1 MNNQIP
7 YMDNAFGNNPN
18 SFSGSFQGNF
28 GNQNSIGLTLDRMN
42 NRINRLERQVRIL
55 ENRVNRLTNNNPSFL
70 NSEFDDNNNMYM
82 L

>member
-7 YMDNAFGNNPN
+7 YIDNSFGGNPN

-28 GNQNSIGLTLDRMN
+28 NNQALTLERMN
-42 NRINRLERQVRIL
+42 NRLNRLERQVRIL
-55 ENRVNRLTNNNPSFL
+55 ENRVNRLTSNNPQFL

>member
-7 YMDNAFGNNPN
+7 YMEPN

-28 GNQNSIGLTLDRMN
+28 GNQNHLNVTIERIN
-42 NRINRLERQVRIL
+42 NRLNRLERQVKIL
-55 ENRVNRLTNNNPSFL
+55 ENRVNRLTSNNPQFL

>member
-7 YMDNAFGNNPN
+7 YIDNNFGGNPN

-28 GNQNSIGLTLDRMN
+28 NNQALNLERMN
-42 NRINRLERQVRIL
+42 NRLNRLERQVRIL
-55 ENRVNRLTNNNPSFL
+55 ENRVNRLTSNNPQFL

>member
-1 MNNQIP
+1 MNNQMP
-7 YMDNAFGNNPN
+7 YIDNNFGGNPN

-28 GNQNSIGLTLDRMN
+28 NNQPITLERIN

-55 ENRVNRLTNNNPSFL
+55 ENRINRLTSNNPQFL
-70 NSEFDDNNNMYM
+70 NNEFDDNNNMYM

>member
-7 YMDNAFGNNPN
+7 YIDNNFGGNPN

-28 GNQNSIGLTLDRMN
+28 NNQPITLDRIN

-55 ENRVNRLTNNNPSFL
+55 ENRVNRLTSNNPQFL

>member
-7 YMDNAFGNNPN
+7 YMDNNFGGNPN

-28 GNQNSIGLTLDRMN
+28 NNQNSFITLERIN
-42 NRINRLERQVRIL
+42 NRINRLERQVKIL
-55 ENRVNRLTNNNPSFL
+55 ENRLNRLTNNNPQFL
-70 NSEFDDNNNMYM
+70 NNLDDDNNNMYI

>member
-7 YMDNAFGNNPN
+7 YMDNGFGGNPN

-28 GNQNSIGLTLDRMN
+28 NNQSLTIDRMN

-55 ENRVNRLTNNNPSFL
+55 ENRVNRLASNNPQFL
-70 NSEFDDNNNMYM
+70 NSEFDDNSNMYM

>member
-1 MNNQIP
+1 MNNQMP
-7 YMDNAFGNNPN
+7 YMDNNFGGSPN

-28 GNQNSIGLTLDRMN
+28 NSQALTLERMN

-55 ENRVNRLTNNNPSFL
+55 ENRVNRLASNNPQFL
-70 NSEFDDNNNMYM
+70 NNFDDDNNNMYM

>member
-7 YMDNAFGNNPN
+7 YIDNNFGGNPN

-28 GNQNSIGLTLDRMN
+28 NNQALNLERMN
-42 NRINRLERQVRIL
+42 NRLNRLERQVRIL
-55 ENRVNRLTNNNPSFL
+55 ENRVNRLTSNNPQLL

>member
-1 MNNQIP
+1 MNNQMP
-7 YMDNAFGNNPN
+7 YMDPYSFGGNN
-18 SFSGSFQGNF
+18 SNF
-28 GNQNSIGLTLDRMN
+28 GNQNFVWISLERMN

-55 ENRVNRLTNNNPSFL
+55 ENRVNRISSNNSSSF

>member
-7 YMDNAFGNNPN
+7 YMDNTPFNPN

-28 GNQNSIGLTLDRMN
+28 GNQNNLNVTLDRIN

-55 ENRVNRLTNNNPSFL
+55 ENRVNRLSNNNPNFL
-70 NSEFDDNNNMYM
+70 NNEFDDNNNMYM